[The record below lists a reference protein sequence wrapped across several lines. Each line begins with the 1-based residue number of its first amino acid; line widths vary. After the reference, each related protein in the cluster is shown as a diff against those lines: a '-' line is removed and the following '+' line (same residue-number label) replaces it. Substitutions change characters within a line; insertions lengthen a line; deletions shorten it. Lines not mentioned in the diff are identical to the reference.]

1 MAAGYAYFD
10 DVTLLKLNYGDFIW
24 IFDTSKGVSIPAN
37 RLFFDF
43 SIETIRYKNLSAA
56 VENTDL
62 VQFEISYSGALPCNA
77 TLSYLAGESA
87 AEKTL
92 HLSYYNEKEATLEFR
107 ESAKASAD
115 GMITFSLVSGG
126 NQTAANVTV
135 LPEDQVEEREHIVND
150 GQDTGGGEEQ
160 SAAGEESGETIT
172 APETVET
179 TVSQPEKSD
188 NGNRFN
194 SILVLC
200 LIVAAAAL
208 VAIGFKL
215 YAGRRR

>member
-1 MAAGYAYFD
+1 
-10 DVTLLKLNYGDFIW
+10 
-24 IFDTSKGVSIPAN
+24 
-37 RLFFDF
+37 
-43 SIETIRYKNLSAA
+43 
-56 VENTDL
+56 
-62 VQFEISYSGALPCNA
+62 
-77 TLSYLAGESA
+77 
-87 AEKTL
+87 
-92 HLSYYNEKEATLEFR
+92 
-107 ESAKASAD
+107 
-115 GMITFSLVSGG
+115 MITFSLTHASKYVISTKNMWETTQKDELTHLAASGTVGGAGAAAGTGTQVVSGG

-172 APETVET
+172 APETVEAA
-179 TVSQPEKSD
+179 VSQPEKSD